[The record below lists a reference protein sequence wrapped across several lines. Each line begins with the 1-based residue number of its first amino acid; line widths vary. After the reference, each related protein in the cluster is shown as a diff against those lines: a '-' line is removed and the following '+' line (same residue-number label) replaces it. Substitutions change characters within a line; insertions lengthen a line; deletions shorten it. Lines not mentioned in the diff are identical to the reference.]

1 VRGAIRAQAFGF
13 VGFNVTGNALASR
26 DRIALSAA
34 TKSPRSAMLISGW
47 MNNTVRKSPSDARE
61 SAAVPEGAK
70 PEAATPAANP
80 AADIGS
86 GFSDAA
92 KETIAALLHLIK
104 LMGGELV
111 LNVAGGETERFERAV
126 RSKIEQYTSPTA
138 DPAARKSGLA
148 FASHLVEQVLTQ
160 LRAQAAVKRSLA
172 KRKGAQRQ
180 EPRADDA
187 APAPSPPK
195 FLN

>member
-1 VRGAIRAQAFGF
+1 MRIGGW
-13 VGFNVTGNALASR
+13 GR
-26 DRIALSAA
+26 DKP
-34 TKSPRSAMLISGW
+34 TSPELRNEHHRDYMWGV
-47 MNNTVRKSPSDARE
+47 MTDPVRKSSSGADDDTSLPEGSKSPTGASE
-61 SAAVPEGAK
+61 TSSAADVGASF
-70 PEAATPAANP
+70 PEAATEA
-80 AADIGS
+80 
-86 GFSDAA
+86 
-92 KETIAALLHLIK
+92 IAALLHLIK

-160 LRAQAAVKRSLA
+160 LRAQAEVKRSLA
-172 KRKGAQRQ
+172 KGKGAQRK
-180 EPRADDA
+180 EARADDA
-187 APAPSPPK
+187 SAAPISK